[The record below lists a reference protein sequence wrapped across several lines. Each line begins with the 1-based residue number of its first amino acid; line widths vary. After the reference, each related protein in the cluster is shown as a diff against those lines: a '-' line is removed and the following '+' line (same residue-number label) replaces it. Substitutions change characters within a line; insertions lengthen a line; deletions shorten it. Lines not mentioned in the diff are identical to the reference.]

1 MPLLDSSAVKTNWG
15 TGTWGDRGRRHPSK
29 AQWLDLFL
37 RHYTRA
43 MWNMVTC
50 SPTELSLWPL
60 VQTMQFQKVKQ
71 CIVGYSF
78 SLETRQNESLK
89 LKPLIPGEYLIVLT
103 RLHYHCKR
111 HLLKKPKQT
120 KLNKL
125 YNTILSNKL
134 PQMPV

>member
-1 MPLLDSSAVKTNWG
+1 MGRQRAKTPMVGLVLAPLHSGYVEYG
-15 TGTWGDRGRRHPSK
+15 H
-29 AQWLDLFL
+29 
-37 RHYTRA
+37 
-43 MWNMVTC
+43 
-50 SPTELSLWPL
+50 LWPL

-89 LKPLIPGEYLIVLT
+89 PLIPGEYLIVLR

-111 HLLKKPKQT
+111 HLLKKNPKQT

-125 YNTILSNKL
+125 YNTVLSNKL
-134 PQMPV
+134 PQMLM